1 MKSTR
6 LRSDEI
12 TAIVERRKTI
22 ILRPLSVQPPDGF
35 VFNGLS
41 FASDKGL
48 FMPPGALGT
57 LNNKNSISLKPPYIP
72 SQFYWVR
79 ERFAKVMG
87 GEPFGYSVYKSGR
100 ETTTLES
107 SEIIK
112 EEELKW
118 LHASDMEEKYSR
130 VAFKVTSVTAK
141 HINDLSPTEMMQVG
155 TGNFK
160 VEWDLRYFKKGLD
173 TEKNPLVWV
182 IAIKAGVN
190 GRWI

>member
-1 MKSTR
+1 
-6 LRSDEI
+6 
-12 TAIVERRKTI
+12 
-22 ILRPLSVQPPDGF
+22 VQPPDGF
-35 VFNGLS
+35 VFKGLS
-41 FASDKGL
+41 FTSDKGL
-48 FMPPGALGT
+48 FMPSGTLGT
-57 LNNKNSISLKPPYIP
+57 LNNKNSMSIKPPYILG
-72 SQFYWVR
+72 QFYWVR

-160 VEWDLRYFKKGLD
+160 VEWDLRYFKQGLD
-173 TEKNPLVWV
+173 TEKNPWVWV

>member
-12 TAIVERRKTI
+12 TAIIERRKTI

-48 FMPPGALGT
+48 FMPSGTLGT
-57 LNNKNSISLKPPYIP
+57 LNNKNSMSLKPPYILG
-72 SQFYWVR
+72 QFYWVR

-87 GEPFGYSVYKSGR
+87 GEPFGFSVYKSNK
-100 ETTTLES
+100 ETVTVES
-107 SEIIK
+107 SGITREK
-112 EEELKW
+112 ELKW
-118 LHASDMEEKYSR
+118 LSASDMEEKDSR
-130 VAFKVTSVTAK
+130 IAFEVISITAK
-141 HINDLSPTEMMQVG
+141 HINDLSTTEMMQVG

-160 VEWDLRYFKKGLD
+160 VEWDIRYFKQGLD
-173 TEKNPLVWV
+173 TEKNPWVWV
-182 IAIKAGVN
+182 IGIKARIN
-190 GRWI
+190 RRS

>member
-22 ILRPLSVQPPDGF
+22 ILRPLSAQPPDGF

-48 FMPPGALGT
+48 FMPPGTLGT
-57 LNNKNSISLKPPYIP
+57 LNNKNSMSIKPPYILG
-72 SQFYWVR
+72 QFYWVR
-79 ERFAKVMG
+79 ERVG
-87 GEPFGYSVYKSGR
+87 SVS
-100 ETTTLES
+100 
-107 SEIIK
+107 
-112 EEELKW
+112 
-118 LHASDMEEKYSR
+118 ANDMEENNSR
-130 VAFKVTSVTAK
+130 VAFKVISVTAK

-160 VEWDLRYFKKGLD
+160 VEWDLRYFNKGLD